1 MSLFGELA
9 EEVPHDLRRGV
20 APDLVRPPVLAELH
34 PVMLDPNAIIAAT
47 DLIGVG

>member
-1 MSLFGELA
+1 MFLFGELA

-34 PVMLDPNAIIAAT
+34 PVVLHTNAIVAAT
-47 DLIGVG
+47 I